1 VIRITV
7 VPGRLAGRV
16 ASLAGGW
23 EVVAAPVTA
32 GDLGAALCTSAQGDM
47 VLFVASEARL
57 PDRLANILV
66 PHDGSPGTALALE
79 AADQLAAGGRAE
91 VVVLHVPGAE
101 VPAEPGSLPA
111 PRMVDHVAYDLP
123 DWREEFGRRFFQR
136 SPGLLRRLEVRV
148 GPVPESI
155 LAAARALPADLIVL
169 GWRGVADQGRA
180 VTLRT
185 VCDSAPC
192 PVLLAASPGAGPRAR
207 DAAAGATAL
216 YS

>member
-23 EVVAAPVTA
+23 EVAAAPVTA
-32 GDLGAALCTSAQGDM
+32 GDLGA
-47 VLFVASEARL
+47 
-57 PDRLANILV
+57 
-66 PHDGSPGTALALE
+66 ALE

-101 VPAEPGSLPA
+101 MPAEPGSLPA

-180 VTLRT
+180 GTLRT

>member
-7 VPGRLAGRV
+7 VPGSVAGKL
-16 ASLAGGW
+16 ASLAGSW
-23 EVVAAPVTA
+23 EVAAAPA
-32 GDLGAALCTSAQGDM
+32 AASNLGAALCASAEGGM

-66 PHDGSPGTALALE
+66 PHDGSPATTLALDTAGE
-79 AADQLAAGGRAE
+79 LAAGGRAE
-91 VVVLHVPGAE
+91 VVVLHVPGPE
-101 VPAEPGSLPA
+101 MPAEPGSLPA

-136 SPGLLRRLEVRV
+136 SPGLLRRLEVKV

-155 LAAARALPADLIVL
+155 LDAARALPADLIVL
-169 GWRGVADQGRA
+169 GWRGVVDQGRA
-180 VTLRT
+180 ATLRT
-185 VCDSAPC
+185 VCVSAPC
-192 PVLLAASPGAGPRAR
+192 PVLLAASSGSEPRAR
-207 DAAAGATAL
+207 AAAAGAPTL